1 MKDIPLKVLIVD
13 SDSSSAGTLAH
24 AIKGM
29 NKAVLSVKSTT
40 SMLEAQDWLDH
51 NEINVIFIDPLSQDF
66 TSASSFIFDTRR
78 RLSSI
83 VFVLYMNFARME
95 RIREEF
101 YKGNRSR
108 LEHYFKLDKL
118 SPVATFDE
126 ELRYVVDK
134 CQSYLSASL
143 TLDQISRLQKELS
156 IIQADT
162 TSEIAS
168 VPVKVLQDIQKQLES
183 LKAQQERKSSEID
196 SKSVFLSYRFAE
208 KEYIDGFK
216 TLLVRDGFS
225 VITGEDANTFIS
237 QAIVERI
244 RACAFFVCLMT
255 RADEKK
261 DGTYTT
267 SPWLLEE
274 KGAALALGKKI
285 VLMVEDGVAD
295 IGGLQGDWQ
304 RIHFTPKS
312 FTTAVVKSID
322 QLKSFG
328 G

>member
-13 SDSSSAGTLAH
+13 PDNSSAGTLAH
-24 AIKGM
+24 AIKGI
-29 NKAVLSVKSTT
+29 NQAVLSVKRTGSV
-40 SMLEAQDWLDH
+40 LEAQDWLTH
-51 NEINVIFIDPLSQDF
+51 NEINVIFIDPISLDL
-66 TSASSFIFDTRR
+66 TPASNFIFDTRR
-78 RLSSI
+78 RLPSI
-83 VFVLYMNFARME
+83 VFVLYLNFARME

-101 YKGNRSR
+101 YRGNRNR

-126 ELRYVVDK
+126 ELRYVVGR
-134 CQSYLSASL
+134 CQGELSFNL

-156 IIQADT
+156 VIQVDT

-168 VPVKVLQDIQKQLES
+168 VPVKVLQDIQRQLES
-183 LKAQQERKSSEID
+183 LKVQQEHKPSD
-196 SKSVFLSYRFAE
+196 MNSKSVFLSYRFAE

-244 RACAFFVCLMT
+244 RSCAFFVCLMT

-285 VLMVEDGVAD
+285 VLMVEDGVVD

-312 FTTAVVKSID
+312 FTTAVIKSID